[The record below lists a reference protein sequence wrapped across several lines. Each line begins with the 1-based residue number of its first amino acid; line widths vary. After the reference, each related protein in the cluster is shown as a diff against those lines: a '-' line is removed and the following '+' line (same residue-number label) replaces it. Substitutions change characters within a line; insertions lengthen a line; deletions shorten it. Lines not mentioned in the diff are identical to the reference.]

1 MESKHPVD
9 ADHSAIVKFENETFP
24 AFTQALDCL
33 NDYLRAPRQITV
45 PRDNR
50 QEDVKSEDVKSE
62 DVESSQVNHFTGSF
76 STSGGKMMIGG
87 TYNSGGG
94 SMSF

>member
-33 NDYLRAPRQITV
+33 NDNLRAPRQIAI
-45 PRDNR
+45 PRDSG
-50 QEDVKSEDVKSE
+50 QENVKSEDVKSE
-62 DVESSQVNHFTGSF
+62 DAKSSQVNHFTGSF
-76 STSGGKMMIGG
+76 SANGGKMMNGG
-87 TYNSGGG
+87 TYNAGGG
-94 SMSF
+94 SMYF